1 MIGKLLDSDGL
12 EVTLENIWD
21 LTQLILTMDE
31 FAGMKL
37 NINGRY
43 VEDYVYKVYA
53 HDGAGITCAIN
64 GEKHVGNTKVIMGY
78 YDSIYD
84 AIGYIEEVTSMV
96 SDIEYVEYT
105 YDNYNESNVYTI
117 KTENGF
123 TLDIVEQERRV
134 LIWR

>member
-1 MIGKLLDSDGL
+1 MIGKLIDSDGL

-31 FAGMKL
+31 FAEHKL
-37 NINGRY
+37 NINEKY
-43 VEDYVYKVYA
+43 LEDYVYKVYA
-53 HDGAGITCAIN
+53 HDRAGITCAIDR
-64 GEKHVGNTKVIMGY
+64 EKHIGNTKVVMGY
-78 YDSIYD
+78 YENIYD
-84 AIGYIEEVTSMV
+84 AIDYIKEVTSMI

-105 YDNYNESNVYTI
+105 YDEYNESIVYTI

>member
-31 FAGMKL
+31 FAEHKL
-37 NINGRY
+37 NINEKY
-43 VEDYVYKVYA
+43 LEDYVYKVYA
-53 HDGAGITCAIN
+53 HDGAGITCVMD
-64 GEKHVGNTKVIMGY
+64 GEKHVGNTKVVMGY
-78 YDSIYD
+78 YENIYD
-84 AIGYIEEVTSMV
+84 AIDYIKEVTSMI

-105 YDNYNESNVYTI
+105 YDNYTESNVYTI

-123 TLDIVEQERRV
+123 TLDIVEQQKWTS
-134 LIWR
+134 IWR

>member
-1 MIGKLLDSDGL
+1 MIGKLIDDNGE

-37 NINGRY
+37 SINGRY

-53 HDGAGITCAIN
+53 HDGAGITYAMD
-64 GEKHVGNTKVIMGY
+64 GEKHVGNTKVVLGY
-78 YDSIYD
+78 YENIYD
-84 AIGYIEEVTSMV
+84 AIDYIKEVTSMI
-96 SDIEYVEYT
+96 SDIEYVYYT
-105 YDNYNESNVYTI
+105 YDDDIESIIYTI
-117 KTENGF
+117 ETENGF